1 MKFGVNRNFN
11 KEPILIAKDIDCLT
25 KKQLIGVISR
35 SSHGFSFPR
44 IMSLNLF
51 ILGILILSNCQ
62 SEQVQISNRDD
73 LFKNC
78 METFED
84 EAKCSSFLKKSE
96 QDLLTEEEIL
106 RKQRAELTKEQ
117 LGGLKIR
124 SELKGAVQSKSKTF
138 VLKYLGEPDSI
149 FNGGDQREYLIY
161 TRPIAKYAPESDPD
175 DEITVIMR
183 RGKVERVNHKPPPGA
198 DTSFS
203 IKNLMRNKEE
213 RIASEKE
220 KSLQK

>member
-1 MKFGVNRNFN
+1 MN
-11 KEPILIAKDIDCLT
+11 LIYLERKNHTLKYSNLT
-25 KKQLIGVISR
+25 KLRYSNLIKLRFLNNKNVRFHRLISVYILFLGV
-35 SSHGFSFPR
+35 FVF
-44 IMSLNLF
+44 
-51 ILGILILSNCQ
+51 SNCQ
-62 SEQVQISNRDD
+62 SEQVQISNRED

-106 RKQRAELTKEQ
+106 RKQRADLTKEQ

-124 SELKGAVQSKSKTF
+124 SELKGTVQSKSKTF

-149 FNGGDQREYLIY
+149 YSGGDQREFLTY

-175 DEITVIMR
+175 DEITVVLK
-183 RGKVERVNHKPPPGA
+183 RGRVERVNHKPPPGA
-198 DTSFS
+198 DTSFT
-203 IKNLMRNKEE
+203 IKNLMRNKED
-213 RIASEKE
+213 RITSDKE